1 MHKLVL
7 AVAGAIALAVA
18 ACGGDGSSGEA
29 TSSRPST
36 TTAAEEEI
44 QLSSALGIALLSDG
58 RLVIADGD
66 AGRVV
71 QADLDNG
78 RLSSFPSEGLVAP
91 TGIDV
96 APDGTVYVADR
107 HAAAVF
113 RIEDGVVTRLAEY
126 GEPLD
131 VAVDSQGTVFVTGRA
146 NTVVEVD
153 PETGESTNYAGTG
166 GDASSGNGGPA
177 LEASI
182 ASPHGIAV
190 TPDDDVVVA
199 ELTSVRRI
207 DRATNGIRAI
217 AGTTERRLCGE
228 QGRPLEVCLT
238 ALRVAFA
245 PNGDFYVADPENSRL
260 WHISGGRARALDLG
274 FPPFDV
280 VVESPT
286 TVVVADNE
294 GRRIVRY
301 DVSSGAADP
310 VVE

>member
-1 MHKLVL
+1 L
-7 AVAGAIALAVA
+7 
-18 ACGGDGSSGEA
+18 
-29 TSSRPST
+29 
-36 TTAAEEEI
+36 
-44 QLSSALGIALLSDG
+44 ALGIALLSEG
-58 RLVIADGD
+58 RLLIADGD

-71 QADLDNG
+71 EADLENG

-96 APDGTVYVADR
+96 APNGTVYVADR
-107 HAAAVF
+107 HARAVF
-113 RIEDGVVTRLAEY
+113 RIEDGAVAPLAEY

-131 VAVDSQGTVFVTGRA
+131 VAVDSKGKVFVTGRA

-153 PETGESTNYAGTG
+153 PETGESTHYAGTG
-166 GDASSGNGGPA
+166 GAASSGNGGPA

-190 TPDDDVVVA
+190 TPDDEVVVA

-207 DRATNGIRAI
+207 DRATNAIHAI
-217 AGTTERRLCGE
+217 AGTRERRLCNE
-228 QGRPLEVCLT
+228 RGRPLDVCMT

-245 PNGDFYVADPENSRL
+245 PNGDFYVADPENLRL
-260 WHISGGRARALDLG
+260 WRISGGRARALDLG

-286 TVVVADNE
+286 TVIVADNA

-301 DVSSGAADP
+301 DVSSGTADP

>member
-1 MHKLVL
+1 MYKLEL
-7 AVAGAIALAVA
+7 AVAGAIALAAA

-36 TTAAEEEI
+36 TTAAEEEV

-58 RLVIADGD
+58 HLLIADGD

-96 APDGTVYVADR
+96 ALDGTVYVADR
-107 HAAAVF
+107 HAPAVF
-113 RIEDGVVTRLAEY
+113 RIEDGVVTRLVEY

-131 VAVDSQGTVFVTGRA
+131 VAVDSEGTVFVTGRA

-153 PETGESTNYAGTG
+153 PEAGESTNHAGTG
-166 GDASSGNGGPA
+166 RDASSGNGGPA

-199 ELTSVRRI
+199 
-207 DRATNGIRAI
+207 
-217 AGTTERRLCGE
+217 
-228 QGRPLEVCLT
+228 
-238 ALRVAFA
+238 
-245 PNGDFYVADPENSRL
+245 
-260 WHISGGRARALDLG
+260 
-274 FPPFDV
+274 
-280 VVESPT
+280 
-286 TVVVADNE
+286 
-294 GRRIVRY
+294 
-301 DVSSGAADP
+301 
-310 VVE
+310 